1 MYCNGF
7 ALLYYFVEKQ
17 LNHQDGSFASI
28 QDMLKGIKD
37 LYNYDFENLHYQ
49 LIRTMMSD
57 LRLRNLSEEADISC
71 DNFDSKLKQADSKL
85 DLACMLLLKDT
96 RPDLAAQILEDLYFG

>member
-1 MYCNGF
+1 
-7 ALLYYFVEKQ
+7 
-17 LNHQDGSFASI
+17 
-28 QDMLKGIKD
+28 MLKGIKD

-57 LRLRNLSEEADISC
+57 LRLRNLSDESDISY

-85 DLACMLLLKDT
+85 GLACMLLLKDT